1 MIICDVGRALA
12 VLSIPL
18 VLWVGGLSFAQVL
31 AVAFADGTLY
41 VLFALAESSAIPKVV
56 PWEQLTAAL
65 GQNEARVRGASML
78 GRPIGG
84 ALFGIARGLPF
95 LADAVSSGLSVL
107 TLSFIRSEFQEER
120 TRSMRTL
127 REEVREGLAWL
138 WRQPFLR
145 GTALIA
151 AGGNLINQALT
162 LTVIVLSKDR
172 GASPGLIGLLLGF
185 FGVGG
190 LLGSLVAPWVQ
201 RRVRART
208 VVVGTIWLGGVLLAL
223 IGASPFVLAPGP
235 LVGLRSSRR
244 PVGTW
249 WSRRTSSP

>member
-1 MIICDVGRALA
+1 M
-12 VLSIPL
+12 
-18 VLWVGGLSFAQVL
+18 
-31 AVAFADGTLY
+31 
-41 VLFALAESSAIPKVV
+41 
-56 PWEQLTAAL
+56 
-65 GQNEARVRGASML
+65 
-78 GRPIGG
+78 
-84 ALFGIARGLPF
+84 
-95 LADAVSSGLSVL
+95 
-107 TLSFIRSEFQEER
+107 
-120 TRSMRTL
+120 
-127 REEVREGLAWL
+127 
-138 WRQPFLR
+138 
-145 GTALIA
+145 
-151 AGGNLINQALT
+151 
-162 LTVIVLSKDR
+162 TVIVLSKDR